1 MISVVI
7 PLYNKEKQIKRTL
20 QTVLKQTFQKYEIV
34 IINDG
39 STDNSVV
46 EVEKLKD
53 PRIRLVH
60 QKNAGV
66 SVARNKGIEEAK
78 YELIAFLDADDEWQS
93 EYLTS
98 QYELYQKY
106 PECSIYA
113 CNYKFKDNNEN
124 ISDTTIRKIP
134 FREHD
139 GILNNYFEV
148 ASCSHPPLWT
158 SAVMVRKE
166 AIKIIGGFPQGI
178 KSGEDLLTWARLSLK
193 FKIAYNKKA
202 YCIFNND
209 KNNYN
214 TDQQKRLPDIPD
226 IVGNQLENLLIKY
239 PKIKY
244 LNTYISI
251 WYKMRARVFL
261 QKGLNKNARKDI
273 RLSINH
279 NLTWKNLIFYILTF
293 FPKKIIDQIFK

>member
-20 QTVLKQTFQKYEIV
+20 QSVLTQTFQDFSV
-34 IINDG
+34 I
-39 STDNSVV
+39 

-53 PRIRLVH
+53 PCIRLVH

-66 SVARNKGIEEAK
+66 SAARNKGIEEAK

-93 EYLTS
+93 EYLAS

-113 CNYKFKDNNEN
+113 CNYKFKDDNEN

-166 AIKIIGGFPQGI
+166 AIKIIGGFPQRI

-239 PKIKY
+239 SNIKY
-244 LNTYISI
+244 LNTYIAI

-279 NLTWKNLIFYILTF
+279 KLTWKNLIFYILTF

>member
-20 QTVLKQTFQKYEIV
+20 QSVLTQTFQDFEIV
-34 IINDG
+34 IVNDG
-39 STDNSVV
+39 STDNSTI
-46 EVEKLKD
+46 EVEKIKD
-53 PRIRLVH
+53 SRIRLIH

-66 SVARNKGIEEAK
+66 SAARNKGIEEAK

-93 EYLTS
+93 EYLAS

-113 CNYKFKDNNEN
+113 CNYKFKDDNEN

-178 KSGEDLLTWARLSLK
+178 KSGEDLLTWAKLAT
-193 FKIAYNKKA
+193 FYQIAYNKLA
-202 YCIFNND
+202 YAQFNIEGYLLNEKPKRIPAPID
-209 KNNYN
+209 VVGNELLRLLR
-214 TDQQKRLPDIPD
+214 QQPKPYLRQYLSHWHKMRSSIYMRLSMRKESINEA
-226 IVGNQLENLLIKY
+226 IVGLKYNPKNYKLYIYILL
-239 PKIKY
+239 
-244 LNTYISI
+244 
-251 WYKMRARVFL
+251 
-261 QKGLNKNARKDI
+261 
-273 RLSINH
+273 
-279 NLTWKNLIFYILTF
+279 NLIPSKLRPF
-293 FPKKIIDQIFK
+293 